1 MNDLFETIEEAREE
15 RAAIMADSGIAN
27 PDQAAA
33 VDLHPYEVRDVVR
46 RFFPDGDAAAGYFV
60 MVEKK
65 RGKAQA
71 DKLRD
76 DCRALW
82 KQRQIEMA
90 GQA

>member
-15 RAAIMADSGIAN
+15 RAAIMAESGVAN
-27 PDQAAA
+27 PEQAAA
-33 VDLHPYEVRDVVR
+33 VDLHLYEVRDVVR
-46 RFFPDGDAAAGYFV
+46 RFFPDGDAAAEYLGL
-60 MVEKK
+60 VEKK